1 MDYAVP
7 RTGGDARPAI
17 DDGQALGG
25 KGTGIAAPQTL
36 INAILDRHIGHTDRV
51 QRAVV
56 GARMIKSARAGR
68 RRAG

>member
-36 INAILDRHIGHTDRV
+36 INAILDVLASLSIDHIDISATPI
-51 QRAVV
+51 AC
-56 GARMIKSARAGR
+56 SARSSARG
-68 RRAG
+68 